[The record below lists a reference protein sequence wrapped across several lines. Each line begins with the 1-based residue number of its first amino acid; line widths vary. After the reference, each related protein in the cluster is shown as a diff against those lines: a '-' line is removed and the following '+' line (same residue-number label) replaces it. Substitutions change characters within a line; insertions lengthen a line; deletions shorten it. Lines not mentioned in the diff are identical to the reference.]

1 MVKKKI
7 AKRYTKSPPRK
18 KEEKVKVKVAE
29 RVKAKIKTEP
39 PANCPRCKSLKIE
52 VITVARKVAEFY
64 EPSHKPSAN
73 SRTQIS
79 DSRACQICGKRWSV
93 AA

>member
-7 AKRYTKSPPRK
+7 VRRYTKSPPIK

-29 RVKAKIKTEP
+29 RVKATIKAKP
-39 PANCPRCKSLKIE
+39 PADCPRCKSLKIE
-52 VITVARKVAEFY
+52 VITVARKVAEFH
-64 EPSHKPSAN
+64 EPSHKPFAN

-79 DSRACQICGKRWSV
+79 DSRACRMCGKRWSV